1 MGTPFFMRVG
11 YRVGISSIVTLDT
24 NVRIESKLCGRHDG
38 HGELLVGRAPVHRAA
53 LCRAPLLS
61 GRIDV
66 SQAWR
71 GDAMYTH
78 KPADRAG

>member
-1 MGTPFFMRVG
+1 VGTPFFMRVG
-11 YRVGISSIVTLDT
+11 YRAGTTSSIVTLGT
-24 NVRIESKLCGRHDG
+24 NVRIESKLCGRHDA
-38 HGELLVGRAPVHRAA
+38 GELLVGRAPVHRAA

-66 SQAWR
+66 SQPWW
-71 GDAMYTH
+71 GDAMYAH